1 MPPEPARQ
9 DITAMIRFLRNLKAL
24 IRATNAVC
32 LISVEESL
40 LNKNL
45 TANMSYLADQVLQV
59 TSFKDHA
66 EMKIGEYDGTL
77 KLLKQVK
84 LHGFLCAPLPDTDI
98 YAIKVSN
105 KVGLT
110 IERIHLDPEEDRA
123 GQDENLMQKGTKEK
137 KGVASVACNPKS
149 QHKLDF

>member
-1 MPPEPARQ
+1 MDKEDDDRIFRILLPNFDQFMPAQPTRQ
-9 DITAMIRFLRNLKAL
+9 DISAMVRFLRNLKAL
-24 IRATNAVC
+24 VRATNAVC

-40 LNKNL
+40 LNQNL
-45 TANMSYLADQVLQV
+45 TANLSYLADQILQV

-98 YAIKVSN
+98 YALKVSS
-105 KVGLT
+105 KLGLT
-110 IERIHLDPEEDRA
+110 IEKIHLDPEEDRA
-123 GQDENLMQKGTKEK
+123 GQDENLM
-137 KGVASVACNPKS
+137 
-149 QHKLDF
+149 